1 MNKSNQLKVKLDAV
15 LIAEYE
21 NYIVYALYMN
31 GKFSSAI
38 TMNLDEMEKWSRW
51 KIHWLSLVFQQWAK
65 VI

>member
-38 TMNLDEMEKWSRW
+38 TMNLDEMEKWSR
-51 KIHWLSLVFQQWAK
+51 
-65 VI
+65 